1 MKTTKAQ
8 RKRLY
13 NENPGYGWIVF
24 NRGNEEI
31 TEIEI
36 FVGKDRVM
44 RRVGNGN
51 PLFPLQML
59 DEEVGYISIE
69 SGD

>member
-24 NRGNEEI
+24 NSGNEEI

-51 PLFPLQML
+51 PLFPLQMI
-59 DEEVGYISIE
+59 DDEVGFMSIE